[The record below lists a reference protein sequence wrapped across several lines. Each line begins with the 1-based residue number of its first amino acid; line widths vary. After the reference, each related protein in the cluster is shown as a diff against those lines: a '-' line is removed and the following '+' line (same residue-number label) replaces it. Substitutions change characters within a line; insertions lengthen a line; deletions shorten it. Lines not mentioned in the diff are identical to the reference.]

1 MLNYTLDYLSTK
13 FNITPLIGVELEFY
27 FDNINSNNIS
37 SLVTNIKER
46 ISPFNCNITK
56 EQDSLQY
63 EIQTSTT
70 TKISN
75 FILELN
81 LIKEILAD
89 SIKHFGGS
97 INFSAKPYL
106 DKPGSAFHIHI
117 NLLDS
122 NNNNLFF
129 NQNNKMSDYLS
140 YSIGGLCS
148 LMKKHMIF
156 FAPNNNSYLRYIHA
170 DIDTPTT
177 ISWGGNNRSAS
188 IRIPSTSTDPTKCRI
203 EHRVPGADCNYN
215 QAITSVLQGIIYGIE
230 KKIQPPP
237 KIHGISSDIQYN
249 LEKLPLS
256 LNEAIKYHI
265 NRTSTPA

>member
-13 FNITPLIGVELEFY
+13 LNIIPLIGIELEFY
-27 FDNINSNNIS
+27 FDNIDPNNIS
-37 SLVTNIKER
+37 PLISNIQDKISSL
-46 ISPFNCNITK
+46 NCNITK
-56 EQDSLQY
+56 EQDNLQY

-70 TKISN
+70 TNIPN
-75 FILELN
+75 FIIELD
-81 LIKEILAD
+81 LIKEILENNT
-89 SIKHFGGS
+89 KHFGGS

-117 NLLDS
+117 NLLDFH
-122 NNNNLFF
+122 NNNLFTS
-129 NQNNKMSDYLS
+129 QNNKMSDHLS

-156 FAPNNNSYLRYIHA
+156 FAPNNNSYLRYIYA

-177 ISWGGNNRSAS
+177 ISWGGNNRSTS

-203 EHRVPGADCNYN
+203 EHRVPGADCNYK

-230 KKIQPPP
+230 KKIQPPQ
-237 KIHGISSDIQYN
+237 KIYGISSDIQYN

-256 LNEAIKYHI
+256 LNESIKY
-265 NRTSTPA
+265 NLK